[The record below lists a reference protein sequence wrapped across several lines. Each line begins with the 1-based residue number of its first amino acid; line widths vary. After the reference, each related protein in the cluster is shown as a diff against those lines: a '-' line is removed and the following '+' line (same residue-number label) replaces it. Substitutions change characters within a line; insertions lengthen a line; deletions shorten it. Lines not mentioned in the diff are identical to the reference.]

1 MKMKLGLFMLAS
13 MLSLD
18 TTAFSQDP
26 NFYIFLCIGQSNM
39 EGFPGIEQQ
48 DRTEVD
54 KRFQVM
60 AAVDFNELGRTKGSW
75 YPADPPLCRRSTG
88 LCPADY
94 FGRTLIA
101 NLPEKIRVISGDVI
115 SG

>member
-1 MKMKLGLFMLAS
+1 MTMKMKLGLFMLAS

-26 NFYIFLCIGQSNM
+26 NFYVFLCLGQSNM

-60 AAVDFNELGRTKGSW
+60 AAVDFNELGRTNLVPCCPSLVQARASALSTTSAGPWS
-75 YPADPPLCRRSTG
+75 PTFQRRSG
-88 LCPADY
+88 SA
-94 FGRTLIA
+94 
-101 NLPEKIRVISGDVI
+101 
-115 SG
+115 